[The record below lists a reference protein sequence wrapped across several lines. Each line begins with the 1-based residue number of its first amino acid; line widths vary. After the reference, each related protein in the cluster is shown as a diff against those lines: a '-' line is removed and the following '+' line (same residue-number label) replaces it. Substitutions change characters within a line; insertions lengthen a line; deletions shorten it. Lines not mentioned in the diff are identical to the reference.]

1 VVFIES
7 KGFTKRLLELAKDKA
22 DEVLGNIQHDLLQS
36 PMRGSV
42 VPGLAGIRKGRARNP
57 SRGKGKRGGYLY
69 LLLARENH
77 IHLLFLL
84 NKDEQEDLSPPERVI
99 LRRLVAEIEKLS
111 GRDSS
116 GR

>member
-1 VVFIES
+1 MVFIES

-57 SRGKGKRGGYLY
+57 SRGKGKRGGHRYLY
-69 LLLARENH
+69 LFLARQNQ

-84 NKDEQEDLSPPERVI
+84 DKDEQEDLSLPERVI
-99 LRRLVAEIEKLS
+99 LRRLVAEIETL
-111 GRDSS
+111 
-116 GR
+116 